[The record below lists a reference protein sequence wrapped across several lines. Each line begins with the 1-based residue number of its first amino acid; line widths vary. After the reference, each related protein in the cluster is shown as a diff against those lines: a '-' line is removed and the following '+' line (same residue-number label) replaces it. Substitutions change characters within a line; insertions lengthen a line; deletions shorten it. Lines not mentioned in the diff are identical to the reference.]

1 MADPVIDEIKQ
12 RVDITD
18 LVGSRVA
25 LKKTGRTLKG
35 LCPFHDEKTPSFV
48 VYPDQGSY
56 HCFGCGKSGDAF
68 TWMQETEHLD
78 FGEAL
83 RHLAQRAGV
92 DLPERRRD
100 PQATEHRQ
108 RLLAA
113 LSEAAAFYHQ
123 QLLEARTPEAQAAR
137 KYVESRGLTAA
148 TVERFGLGYAPDRWD
163 TLVRHLR
170 QRRTTP
176 ELAIEA
182 GLLRENERGRYDL
195 FRGRLLFPIRD
206 AGGAVIGFGGRILGD
221 GQPKYLN
228 SPQTPLFDKSTVLY
242 GLDQARQAIRRED
255 QAIIVEGYM
264 DAVIAHQHGYTN
276 VVAALGT
283 ALTKQ
288 QVRQLRRYSENLVLA
303 LDADSAGQ
311 AATLRGLDVM
321 HEALASAVV
330 PVPGAGGRIRYEQ
343 VVQGEI
349 RIAALP
355 DGRDPDDVI
364 RADPRQWEALI
375 EQAKPFVEFAID
387 AAAEADPGNARQKSA
402 VASRLIP
409 LIRAVGDTAARDHYL
424 ELLAKRL
431 GIDEQTVHAEMAASR
446 RRTPRRATRRHE
458 SPSPDEASAPDLSA
472 QSPEVLTEQRLAVI
486 LSAPDLLAEHCLI
499 VILSA
504 PDLLADLVYRPAE
517 TDFRRPEYREIYRAV
532 VQATTRPPGAV
543 QPAAGELT
551 AATIRAVLD
560 ESLWSQFDK
569 LVERSAKSPPMTG
582 SQRQADLIQV
592 TLRLR
597 EWALREMQRRVQ
609 AQLAAAEQPDDLSE
623 LLRRQDEL
631 NNDLNRVQLARSRPP
646 LYTAAP
652 A

>member
-18 LVGSRVA
+18 LVGTRVT
-25 LKKTGRTLKG
+25 LKKAGRTLKG

-100 PQATEHRQ
+100 PQATEKRQ
-108 RLLAA
+108 QLLAV
-113 LSEAAAFYHQ
+113 LSEAAAFYHE
-123 QLLEARTPEAQAAR
+123 QLVEARTPEAQAAR
-137 KYVESRGLTAA
+137 KYVESRGLEAA

-163 TLVRHLR
+163 TLLRHLR
-170 QRRTTP
+170 QRRHTP
-176 ELAIEA
+176 ELAVET
-182 GLLRENERGRYDL
+182 GLLREGERDGSRYDL

-206 AGGAVIGFGGRILGD
+206 ASGAVIGFGGRILGD

-242 GLDQARQAIRRED
+242 GLDQARQAIRREE

-264 DAVIAHQHGYTN
+264 DAVIAHQHSYTN

-311 AATLRGLDVM
+311 AATLRGLDVL
-321 HEALASAVV
+321 HEALAADAA
-330 PVPGAGGRIRYEQ
+330 PGI
-343 VVQGEI
+343 QGEI
-349 RIAALP
+349 RVATLP
-355 DGRDPDDVI
+355 TGRDPDDVI
-364 RADPRQWEALI
+364 RADPQQWEALI
-375 EQAKPFVEFAID
+375 AQAKPFVEFAID
-387 AAAEADPGNARQKSA
+387 AAVAGADLSNAREKSA
-402 VASRLIP
+402 VASRIFP
-409 LIRAVGDTAARDHYL
+409 LIRAVGDPIARAPYI
-424 ELLAKRL
+424 ELLAERL
-431 GIDEQTVHAEMAASR
+431 GVDQQTVQAALAASG
-446 RRTPRRATRRHE
+446 RRTPRRSTRRRE
-458 SPSPDEASAPDLSA
+458 PPPFDEAGAPVLLEQPA
-472 QSPEVLTEQRLAVI
+472 AGSPEALEKLERHCLIVLLA
-486 LSAPDLLAEHCLI
+486 APDLLAG
-499 VILSA
+499 
-504 PDLLADLVYRPAE
+504 LVYRPGEA
-517 TDFRRPEYREIYRAV
+517 DFRRPEYREIYRAV
-532 VQATTRPPGAV
+532 VQATTRPSDSV
-543 QPAAGELT
+543 QPAAGEPT
-551 AATIRAVLD
+551 AAAIRTTLD
-560 ESLWSQFDK
+560 ENLWPHFDK
-569 LVERSAKSPPMTG
+569 LVERSATSPPTTS

-597 EWALREMQRRVQ
+597 EEALKEMQRRVQ
-609 AQLAAAEQPDDLSE
+609 AQLAVAEQPDDLSE
-623 LLRRQDEL
+623 LLRRQVEL
-631 NNDLNRVQLARSRPP
+631 HNDLNRVQLARSRPP